1 VDFFLDYIWNNQ
13 NIILTFVETKIEMEG
28 LELSGSTNQELKMV
42 YSPILG
48 VSYELVEV
56 DYEEEKE

>member
-1 VDFFLDYIWNNQ
+1 LKKFGELKKISLPLSNK
-13 NIILTFVETKIEMEG
+13 IITMEG
-28 LELSGSTNQELKMV
+28 QELSGSTNQELKMV